1 MQWHLVLAI
10 VFVLALTLF
19 AIQNSQQVTLQFLSW
34 ELPPLPLVLV
44 ILFSAAS
51 GVLVTL
57 LFSIAKQ
64 LRLTLQIRN
73 LQSRLNQLEK
83 KLSAQQPP
91 ADGGQSQSP
100 GSRPVNKA

>member
-1 MQWHLVLAI
+1 MHWHLVLAF
-10 VFVLALTLF
+10 VFVLAITLF

-73 LQSRLNQLEK
+73 LQSRLSQLEK
-83 KLSAQQPP
+83 KPSAQP
-91 ADGGQSQSP
+91 GSGTEGQDQNCPP
-100 GSRPVNKA
+100 GSRT